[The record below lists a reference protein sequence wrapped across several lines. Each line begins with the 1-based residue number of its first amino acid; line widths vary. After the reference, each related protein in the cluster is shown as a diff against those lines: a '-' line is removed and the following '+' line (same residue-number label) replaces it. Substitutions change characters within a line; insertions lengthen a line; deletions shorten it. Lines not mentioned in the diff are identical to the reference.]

1 MPKSILIKCRQCGK
15 QIDKQLAIEIK
26 PKIYVCCD
34 ACQKEYQ
41 AKQAKNTDKDPRKIL
56 FDYIKRLD
64 PEANFAAISSQVKR
78 MADEYM
84 MTYAG
89 MQYALWYSIN
99 IKQLPYKGVG
109 ILPYVYEESRKY
121 WHWQQRM
128 KQQVAG
134 WTPADDDVVIM
145 RHDKE
150 EDVFA

>member
-1 MPKSILIKCRQCGK
+1 MSKRVKCRQCGK

-26 PKIYVCCD
+26 PKMYVCCD
-34 ACQKEYQ
+34 ACRQEYQ
-41 AKQAKNTDKDPRKIL
+41 AKQVKNTTKDPRKAL
-56 FDYIKRLD
+56 FDYIKQLD
-64 PEANFAAISSQVKR
+64 HEANFAAIASQVKR

-128 KQQVAG
+128 KQQVAD

-150 EDVFA
+150 EDVFV